1 MKLTRSSVV
10 LEYKLISSFE
20 SLRKTLLADPSA
32 NRLDKPLAFW
42 ALPDDRRL
50 PLAFMDRTL
59 RNILE
64 TPFDDL
70 FSTPGVGQKK
80 ITSLMKLL
88 ARAAREQPADEAAL
102 LAAAAPRAETESGD
116 SLDPGQVSEATWARW
131 RTSVTRHGLENE
143 TLGRFAPSLEILPR
157 VMWDMPLGNY
167 VNLSLGKIRR
177 LKTHGEKRVHALL
190 QVFGGLHQMLSR
202 IEPSPGL
209 AVRIVPRFV
218 APIEAWV
225 TRALARTDLPSVE
238 EVERHFVHPLIAQI
252 EVDAGGEM
260 AKLAASRLS
269 SNPQTSSVRN
279 VARKLGL
286 TRARVYQL
294 LADMSVVIQT
304 RWPEGQSLVS
314 ELALKF
320 QRHGRGTASH
330 LLFEQAA
337 ALFFPGQRSV
347 EQEADDDDESDEDA
361 AHLRRRAG

>member
-59 RNILE
+59 RSILE

-102 LAAAAPRAETESGD
+102 LAAAAPQAEVENSDT
-116 SLDPGQVSEATWARW
+116 LDPGQVSEATWARW
-131 RTSVTRHGLENE
+131 RSSVARHGLENE

-157 VMWDMPLGNY
+157 VMWDMPLGKY

-202 IEPSPGL
+202 VEPSPGL

-218 APIEAWV
+218 APIEAWM
-225 TRALARTDLPSVE
+225 TRALSRTELPSPE
-238 EVERHFVHPLIAQI
+238 EIDKHFVQPLIAQI
-252 EVDAGGEM
+252 EIDAGSDM
-260 AKLAASRLS
+260 AKLAANRMSA
-269 SNPQTSSVRN
+269 NPQTSSVRH

-294 LADMSVVIQT
+294 LADMATIIHT
-304 RWPEGQSLVS
+304 RWPEGQALVA
-314 ELALKF
+314 ELNLKF
-320 QRHGRGTASH
+320 QRHGRGTPAH

-337 ALFFPGQRSV
+337 SLFFAGPKAPD
-347 EQEADDDDESDEDA
+347 EEEADDDSA
-361 AHLRRRAG
+361 ALRRRAG